1 MLMSKT
7 RLYQLFVLIF
17 LFVVGFYSSS
27 FSQTE
32 SVESTNK
39 IISITINGTINPST
53 VDFIKDG
60 INKTVESNAQAL
72 LILLDTPGG
81 LLSSTKDIVK
91 LILNSEKPVIVYV
104 HPKGA
109 TATSAGVF
117 ITLSSHIAAMS
128 PGTSIGAAHPVTIG
142 QRPNQPKDKK
152 ESKENDSS
160 SKDIMGEKIENF
172 ASSFI
177 ESIAEERGR
186 NVEWAIEAVRK
197 SSSITANE
205 ALKKNVIDIISPNI
219 SSLLSE
225 IDGKKIKVN
234 EKQLVLKSKGAE
246 VEELEMNIKQK
257 IVDVLS
263 TPDIAFLLLSLGSLG
278 IIMEFYHPGMIFPGV
293 AGLISLL
300 IGFVSL
306 QILPFNYA
314 GLALLFLGLALFVAE
329 VYVSS
334 FGLLSLGG
342 VISFVFGALL
352 LFDTPDSEVRVGYD
366 VIIPTALALALFFL
380 YVAYYLSKTFQLSP
394 MGGYEGLLNMKGEVI
409 VWEGEEGKIFVNG
422 EYWNAKSNDSLNK
435 GDKVKVIKSEG
446 KLEVEVSK
454 I

>member
-1 MLMSKT
+1 MTIWNKI
-7 RLYQLFVLIF
+7 RVAFFIFV
-17 LFVVGFYSSS
+17 
-27 FSQTE
+27 FSMGIVLPTISPSE
-32 SVESTNK
+32 EPVSNK
-39 IISITINGTINPST
+39 IISIQINGTINPST
-53 VDFIKDG
+53 VDYIKDG
-60 INKTVESNAQAL
+60 INKAVNDNAEAL
-72 LILLDTPGG
+72 LLLMDTPGG

-91 LILNSEKPVIVYV
+91 LIMNSEVPVIVYV
-104 HPKGA
+104 YPKGA
-109 TATSAGVF
+109 SATSAGVF

-128 PGTSIGAAHPVTIG
+128 PGTSIGAAHPVSIG
-142 QRPNQPKDKK
+142 QRQPQKKPTDNNNETDRTNQ
-152 ESKENDSS
+152 
-160 SKDIMGEKIENF
+160 DIMGEKIENY

-205 ALKKNVIDIISPNI
+205 ALKNNVVDIISPNI
-219 SSLLSE
+219 ESLLKD
-225 IDGKKIKVN
+225 IDNKTIKVN
-234 EKQLVLKSKGAE
+234 EKKLVLSTKNAKIES
-246 VEELEMNIKQK
+246 VEMNIKQK
-257 IVDVLS
+257 IVDILS

-342 VISFVFGALL
+342 VISFIFGALL
-352 LFDTPDSEVRVGYD
+352 LFDTPDSGVRVGYD
-366 VIIPTALALALFFL
+366 VVIPTALALAAFFL
-380 YVAYYLSKTFQLSP
+380 YVAYYLSKTFTLAP
-394 MGGYEGLLNMKGEVI
+394 MGGYEGLINMNGEVI
-409 VWEGEEGKIFVNG
+409 VWEGNEGKIFVNG
-422 EYWNAKSNDSLNK
+422 EYWNAHSKDTLIK
-435 GDKVKVIKSEG
+435 GDKVKIVKSEG
-446 KLEVEVSK
+446 SLEVEVSK